1 MTKPKEVANY
11 VCINCGQKVKE
22 LSKKY
27 SNTMKTVNCVSE
39 WKIIETGE
47 NI

>member
-1 MTKPKEVANY
+1 MTKTKEVANY

-27 SNTMKTVNCVSE
+27 SNTVKTVNCVSGRDI
-39 WKIIETGE
+39 KVSG
-47 NI
+47 